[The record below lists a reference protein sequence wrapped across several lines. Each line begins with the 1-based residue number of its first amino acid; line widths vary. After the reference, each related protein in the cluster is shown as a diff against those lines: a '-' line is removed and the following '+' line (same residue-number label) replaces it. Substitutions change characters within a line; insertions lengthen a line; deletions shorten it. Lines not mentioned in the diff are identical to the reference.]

1 MAQAKAKSNSVV
13 TTVWEN
19 TILSISVLG
28 AGVVMFDRAK
38 ASDANRQAAEN
49 HGWVQRL
56 CDRAAIGAPVRAAG
70 TSEHDW
76 LGQLAAHKQAKFAA
90 IQELASYY
98 ESGDVAWKMTG
109 TGERDAGLFFT
120 ALCEFRSKVSPE
132 KLAAHVK
139 SLDKDG
145 LAALKAVPGIVD
157 IMNRLRKERVAK
169 VDTGAALGAL
179 DALSEEEGDELAE

>member
-19 TILSISVLG
+19 SILSISVLG
-28 AGVVMFDRAK
+28 AGTILFDMDK
-38 ASDANRQAAEN
+38 ASTANRDAAEK

-56 CDRAAIGAPVRAAG
+56 CDRAAIGAPTRAAG
-70 TSEHDW
+70 TGEQDW
-76 LGQLAAHKQAKFAA
+76 LGQLAAHKLAKFNA

-157 IMNRLRKERVAK
+157 IMNRLRKERVSK

>member
-13 TTVWEN
+13 TTVWEGR
-19 TILSISVLG
+19 ILTISVLG
-28 AGVVMFDRAK
+28 AGSILFDVEK
-38 ASDANRQAAEN
+38 ASPTNRNAAER

-56 CDRAAIGAPVRAAG
+56 CDRAAIGAPTRAAG

-76 LGQLAAHKQAKFAA
+76 LAQLAAHKLAKFNA
-90 IQELASYY
+90 IQELATYY

-120 ALCEFRSKVSPE
+120 ALCEFRAKVSPE

-145 LAALKAVPGIVD
+145 LAALKAIPGIVE

-169 VDTGAALGAL
+169 VDTREALEGL
-179 DALSEEEGDELAE
+179 DALSEEETNESAE